1 MTYFVIWKSIT
12 VGIWGRFKACLLYQF
27 KRMYALSRTWLSK
40 SRNLVMVNT
49 TLIVRKILIEI
60 HLQNAKIDSKKCLLI
75 FPRKAKKIKL
85 LLYIY
90 QITVFSTKACA
101 LLFNNFWSKTL
112 YFLHSV
118 KFTGL
123 LHRHFYQIPYF
134 YQRNVLQKH

>member
-49 TLIVRKILIEI
+49 TLIVRKTLIEI

-75 FPRKAKKIKL
+75 FPRKAKKKSFCCTYIKL
-85 LLYIY
+85 QYFQQKRAPYYLITSDLKLYIFY
-90 QITVFSTKACA
+90 TV
-101 LLFNNFWSKTL
+101 
-112 YFLHSV
+112 
-118 KFTGL
+118 
-123 LHRHFYQIPYF
+123 
-134 YQRNVLQKH
+134 